1 MIWSDLRGN
10 SEREVPEPLVTSV
23 QNLKAPDRDP
33 FHIRKGIIAPPGYLL
48 IAADYSALEMMVL
61 AAAACEEE
69 MLEIFRKG
77 WDIHMGNAAMVFGLP
92 YEDMVKAKKIDKAI
106 KENTLP
112 ESAMTAYVK
121 QCLDARQAVKT
132 IGYGLN
138 YGMKAQKL
146 ANNLGITV
154 EEAQAL
160 MDKYMAK
167 WKAVDRFFRQTQTDL
182 ETEGYAYTFMGRRR
196 YLPAVR
202 SPKAYERFR
211 AGRQG
216 ANGKIQ
222 GTAAEIAKM
231 AMNRLYYE
239 GKLAAVG
246 WRMLSQIHDELLCE
260 GPAETVDEAKAII
273 KEAMENPFGTP
284 FPAPLQASPA
294 SGESWLNCK

>member
-23 QNLKAPDRDP
+23 QNLKAPGRDP

-132 IGYGLN
+132 IGYG
-138 YGMKAQKL
+138 
-146 ANNLGITV
+146 
-154 EEAQAL
+154 
-160 MDKYMAK
+160 
-167 WKAVDRFFRQTQTDL
+167 
-182 ETEGYAYTFMGRRR
+182 
-196 YLPAVR
+196 
-202 SPKAYERFR
+202 
-211 AGRQG
+211 
-216 ANGKIQ
+216 
-222 GTAAEIAKM
+222 
-231 AMNRLYYE
+231 
-239 GKLAAVG
+239 
-246 WRMLSQIHDELLCE
+246 
-260 GPAETVDEAKAII
+260 
-273 KEAMENPFGTP
+273 
-284 FPAPLQASPA
+284 
-294 SGESWLNCK
+294 

>member
-1 MIWSDLRGN
+1 
-10 SEREVPEPLVTSV
+10 VYT
-23 QNLKAPDRDP
+23 
-33 FHIRKGIIAPPGYLL
+33 
-48 IAADYSALEMMVL
+48 
-61 AAAACEEE
+61 
-69 MLEIFRKG
+69 
-77 WDIHMGNAAMVFGLP
+77 
-92 YEDMVKAKKIDKAI
+92 
-106 KENTLP
+106 
-112 ESAMTAYVK
+112 
-121 QCLDARQAVKT
+121 
-132 IGYGLN
+132 LN